1 MHRGDRLPAELPI
14 YPGLDDLIFG
24 AETAYDGV
32 GRGHRMDGAFRYSG
46 RPRKTMKVA
55 VEKETLFTELRLIQ
69 GAIEKKSAIPTLS
82 YFLMEAEENRLRL
95 TASDMELSYQSII
108 PAQVAAR
115 GRIAL
120 PAKVLVDVVRTLPEG
135 LITIE
140 LVELPRVLLEAGRSS
155 FELLGLSPDDYPI
168 PQVPAL
174 GDTAYVLPAWVL
186 RRAIDYTDFVIP
198 KHTLR
203 EAFLGMLL
211 EKRGEVLSAAAM
223 DIYRLAYYES
233 RWEGSSAVPDF
244 SLLIHRKALAEL
256 KNALAADAFETI
268 RFGVSGHLI
277 TFELGHRRISIR
289 MIDDTFPEYRSFI
302 PESAPYRIQASRLP
316 LLEAFRRVVLLA
328 KGTPVASA
336 PSVRIEPKD
345 GSLELRFQH
354 PAVGTARDVVEAT
367 IYGSP
372 FPVYVNGEFLVE
384 FLSAVQD
391 EEVELWFKSTR
402 EPAAVR
408 PVGANTMETYCYVYM
423 PIAEAETAGVT
434 EEVRVPEEEEDDVA
448 MED

>member
-1 MHRGDRLPAELPI
+1 
-14 YPGLDDLIFG
+14 
-24 AETAYDGV
+24 
-32 GRGHRMDGAFRYSG
+32 
-46 RPRKTMKVA
+46 MKVA
-55 VEKETLFTELRLIQ
+55 IEKDPFFTELRLIQ

-95 TASDMELSYQSII
+95 TASDMELSYQSTIL
-108 PAQVAAR
+108 AQVATR

-135 LITIE
+135 PITIE

-168 PQVPAL
+168 PQVPSL
-174 GDTAYVLPAWVL
+174 GDAAYVLPAWVL

-233 RWEGSSAVPDF
+233 RWEGSSAVSDF

-256 KNALAADAFETI
+256 KNALAADAFETV

-302 PESAPYRIQASRLP
+302 PESAPYRIQTQRLP

-336 PSVRIEPKD
+336 PSVRVEPKD

-367 IYGSP
+367 VYGSP

-408 PVGANTMETYCYVYM
+408 PVGIKAMETYCYVYM

-434 EEVRVPEEEEDDVA
+434 EEAGASEEEGEGDDSMA
-448 MED
+448 DDAYGR

>member
-174 GDTAYVLPAWVL
+174 GDTAHVLPAWVL
-186 RRAIDYTDFVIP
+186 RRAIDYTEFVIP

>member
-1 MHRGDRLPAELPI
+1 VGLPLLWRLGEA
-14 YPGLDDLIFG
+14 
-24 AETAYDGV
+24 
-32 GRGHRMDGAFRYSG
+32 
-46 RPRKTMKVA
+46 MKVV
-55 VEKETLFTELRLIQ
+55 VEKEPLFTELRLIQ

-95 TASDMELSYQSII
+95 TASDMELSYQSTI
-108 PAQVAAR
+108 PAQVTAR
-115 GRIAL
+115 GRVAL

-135 LITIE
+135 SVTIE
-140 LVELPRVLLEAGRSS
+140 LLELPRVLLQAGSSS

-168 PQVPAL
+168 PQVPVL
-174 GDTAYVLPAWVL
+174 GEGAYALPAWVL

-211 EKRGEVLSAAAM
+211 EKRGDTLSAAAM

-233 RWEGSSAVPDF
+233 RWEGPAAVPDF

-256 KNALAADAFETI
+256 KSALGTGTFETV

-277 TFELGHRRISIR
+277 TFELDHRRISIR

-302 PESAPYRIQASRLP
+302 PESAPYRIQARRLT
-316 LLEAFRRVVLLA
+316 LLEALRRVILLA

-336 PSVRIEPKD
+336 PSVRVEPKD
-345 GSLELRFQH
+345 GFLELRFQH
-354 PAVGTARDVVEAT
+354 PTVGMARDVVEAT
-367 IYGSP
+367 IHGSP

-408 PVGANTMETYCYVYM
+408 PVAASTRETYCYVYM

-434 EEVRVPEEEEDDVA
+434 EEVGVPEEEEDDVA